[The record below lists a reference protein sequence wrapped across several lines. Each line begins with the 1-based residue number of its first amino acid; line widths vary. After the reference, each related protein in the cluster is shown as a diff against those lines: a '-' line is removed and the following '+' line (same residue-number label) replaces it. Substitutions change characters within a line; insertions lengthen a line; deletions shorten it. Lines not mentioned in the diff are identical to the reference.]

1 MALSKKDCLILLN
14 EMKEHTNIENEINEI
29 NNHILKTLKSEY
41 LPIDTVRFINDK
53 RPLEATD
60 FYNSLRKNYNNKRSK
75 LYINIVKE
83 IEDPQEVL
91 TTLASLQLQIL
102 LYSKN
107 VDNKSVFFS
116 SVRADEISRV
126 LNEYYKSYNILNAIN
141 LLRLIKSDCKVLE
154 GAI

>member
-1 MALSKKDCLILLN
+1 MALTKKDCLVLLN
-14 EMKEHTNIENEINEI
+14 EMKENTSIEEEINEI
-29 NNHILKTLKSEY
+29 NSYLLKTLKSEY
-41 LPIDTVRFINDK
+41 LPIDTIRFINDK
-53 RPLEATD
+53 RPLEATN
-60 FYNSLRKNYNNKRSK
+60 FYNTLRKNYNNKRSK

-107 VDNKSVFFS
+107 VDNKLVFFK
-116 SVRADEISRV
+116 SVRADEITKV
-126 LNEYYKSYNILNAIN
+126 LDEYYKSYNILNAIN